1 MFFDSVDVSAS
12 SWHYR
17 WLQSWRVHYWRP
29 PSDFCSYFWLVVFQ
43 AVVLIGISAFTGFL
57 FAALV
62 AYFLV
67 VPWEAL
73 LSCIIVVGFLVF
85 IIGFIGVFIYMGEV
99 GNEKVANSL
108 VGRFVRAKK
117 NKYCPMINYTQ

>member
-17 WLQSWRVHYWRP
+17 WLQSWRVSYWRP

-43 AVVLIGISAFTGFL
+43 AAVLAGLGAVAGFL

-62 AYFLV
+62 ACILV

-73 LSCIIVVGFLVF
+73 LVIGVIVGF
-85 IIGFIGVFIYMGEV
+85 ISAAIGGGFFAAYMLEA

-108 VGRFVRAKK
+108 VGRFVKAKK
-117 NKYCPMINYTQ
+117 NKYCPMVNYMK